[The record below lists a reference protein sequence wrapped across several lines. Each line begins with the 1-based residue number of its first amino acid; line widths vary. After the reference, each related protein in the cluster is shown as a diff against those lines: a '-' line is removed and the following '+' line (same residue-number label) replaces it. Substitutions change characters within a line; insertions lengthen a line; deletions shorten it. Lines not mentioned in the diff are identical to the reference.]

1 MAAIQQ
7 IDLRRLAELRGN
19 GRDFLSVYFR
29 GREGVESLAAR
40 ERSLREVLADNDTE
54 LELFDANMALV
65 REVLSDQ
72 SLDGVEGVCLF
83 ACALMDFV
91 EGHFVSLPVPT
102 EMHVGPSPY
111 IRPLAEL
118 QDEYETFALVAC
130 DNSKTRIY
138 TVTDSKTE
146 LESTIRGDVKNHV
159 RKGGWSQQRYERRRD
174 NQLMHYADEVC
185 ESLESIC
192 KSESVVRIVLAGS
205 AETIRQIDERLP
217 ESLRELVVARD
228 AFDLNRSEDELLTQ
242 AYEQFFADER
252 EDEGSLWQKIKD
264 EYMANGR
271 GTVGATRVL
280 DAARAGRVE
289 TMLVARDAKITGTH
303 CRDCDHV
310 VHGTP
315 QTCQQC
321 GSKSLFEVDLV
332 DALTRLVELA
342 SGSVNYAD
350 PLPGLEKSGHVAA
363 LLRY

>member
-19 GRDFLSVYFR
+19 GRDFLSVYFT
-29 GREGVESLAAR
+29 GREGFESLAAR

-54 LELFDANMALV
+54 LELFDANIAMV
-65 REVLSDQ
+65 REVLDGQ
-72 SLDGVEGVCLF
+72 SLEDVEGVCLF

-91 EGHFVSLPVPT
+91 EGHFVALPVPT
-102 EMHVGPSPY
+102 AMHVGPSPY

-130 DNSKTRIY
+130 DNKKTRIF
-138 TVTDSKTE
+138 TVTDAKSE

-174 NQLMHYADEVC
+174 NQLLHYADEVC
-185 ESLESIC
+185 ESLESLC
-192 KSESVVRIVLAGS
+192 KDESVVRIILAGS

-217 ESLRELVVARD
+217 ESLRGLVVARD
-228 AFDLNRSEDELLTQ
+228 AFDLNRNEDELITQ

-252 EDEGSLWQKIKD
+252 EDEGNLWQQIKD

-280 DAARAGRVE
+280 DAARAGRME
-289 TMLVARDAKITGTH
+289 TMLVARDAKVTGTH

-332 DALTRLVELA
+332 DTLTRLVELS

>member
-1 MAAIQQ
+1 
-7 IDLRRLAELRGN
+7 
-19 GRDFLSVYFR
+19 
-29 GREGVESLAAR
+29 
-40 ERSLREVLADNDTE
+40 
-54 LELFDANMALV
+54 
-65 REVLSDQ
+65 
-72 SLDGVEGVCLF
+72 
-83 ACALMDFV
+83 DFV

-192 KSESVVRIVLAGS
+192 KSESVVRVILAGS

-217 ESLRELVVARD
+217 GSLRELVVARD

-242 AYEQFFADER
+242 AYGQFFADEP
-252 EDEGSLWQKIKD
+252 E
-264 EYMANGR
+264 
-271 GTVGATRVL
+271 
-280 DAARAGRVE
+280 
-289 TMLVARDAKITGTH
+289 
-303 CRDCDHV
+303 
-310 VHGTP
+310 
-315 QTCQQC
+315 
-321 GSKSLFEVDLV
+321 
-332 DALTRLVELA
+332 
-342 SGSVNYAD
+342 
-350 PLPGLEKSGHVAA
+350 
-363 LLRY
+363 